1 MKAPAV
7 LPVLALCAWISGC
20 TLYTPPGY
28 MDARAPSLSGSCAG
42 ASTGAGASAGA
53 GEGVSTASR
62 ESAAAAD
69 GTAVTGGGAGNAAGG
84 ADGAVSGDA
93 GTGDAGSL
101 ALQQIA
107 LLEAKNR
114 ELELSHQKIFSY
126 FMWLTSTILAGAVIL
141 VVLNVRESRRKD
153 RIIYNSE
160 QLLQH
165 SIQVQE
171 AERRRISLELHDS
184 VAQGLRYVSLL
195 AENLAD
201 KEAAQKIIATQNEN
215 IGNIRRLCYN
225 LTPPAITGS
234 SLVPSLIL
242 LGQKIFDT
250 GSSGFQFRVVCEP
263 SVDFAGWSGDSL
275 MNLYRIVQESLQNIQ
290 KHACAEEA
298 TVFFKTC
305 GANSLKVIITD
316 DGCGM
321 DAALVARVNSAS
333 FDDVKNLHFGL
344 RNIFERAKLLGG
356 KVTYVSE
363 KDCGTRLTLEL

>member
-1 MKAPAV
+1 
-7 LPVLALCAWISGC
+7 
-20 TLYTPPGY
+20 

-42 ASTGAGASAGA
+42 ASAGAGVSAGAGASAGA
-53 GEGVSTASR
+53 GEGVSTASG

-69 GTAVTGGGAGNAAGG
+69 GTAAGG
-84 ADGAVSGDA
+84 ADGAVS
-93 GTGDAGSL
+93 GDAGSL

-114 ELELSHQKIFSY
+114 ELEVSHQKIFSY